1 MAVFQ
6 ICFCIDYTTEEG
18 RRINWLK
25 FNPFPGREV
34 FCFRFV
40 FFIQTQHS
48 IDNAPSC
55 GCDIDLKFQICY

>member
-6 ICFCIDYTTEEG
+6 ICFYIDYTTEEG

-34 FCFRFV
+34 FFVLDLV
-40 FFIQTQHS
+40 FFPDTTF
-48 IDNAPSC
+48 N
-55 GCDIDLKFQICY
+55 

>member
-6 ICFCIDYTTEEG
+6 ICFYIDYTTEEG

-25 FNPFPGREV
+25 FNPIPDREV
-34 FCFRFV
+34 FF
-40 FFIQTQHS
+40 FFIQTKHS
-48 IDNAPSC
+48 IDNAPCC